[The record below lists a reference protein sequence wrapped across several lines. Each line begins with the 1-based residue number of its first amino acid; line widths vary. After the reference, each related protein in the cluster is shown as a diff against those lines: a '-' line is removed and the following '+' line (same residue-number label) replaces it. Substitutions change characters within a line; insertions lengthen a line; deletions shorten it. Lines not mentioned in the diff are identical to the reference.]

1 MYIKSKT
8 LLIGKSLIIKKAIFY
23 LFKNKKIKNLSFRK
37 TWNNLDLIGNFE
49 NIIISGFHFNICNM
63 SKHEL
68 DKYILKYF
76 NYICK
81 ISGKSK
87 RVYLISTNLDLSHSF
102 SRVVY
107 FYYNL
112 LKKIKKNK
120 RIEVL
125 TFKYIYG
132 NEKKN
137 HEKLKIFIL
146 KFLGYKITHYKNLSK
161 NINKNKFNEK
171 KIIKFYLIKL
181 PRSRFFDRLI
191 RLFVDSMLIKNIYNK
206 NSENFR

>member
-37 TWNNLDLIGNFE
+37 SWNNLDLIGNFE

-87 RVYLISTNLDLSHSF
+87 RVYLICTNLDLSHSF

-112 LKKIKKNK
+112 LKKIKKSK

-125 TFKYIYG
+125 SFKYIYG
-132 NEKKN
+132 NEKKY

-146 KFLGYKITHYKNLSK
+146 KFLGYEIIHFNNL
-161 NINKNKFNEK
+161 NKNKLPK
-171 KIIKFYLIKL
+171 KKPIKFYLIKL
-181 PRSRFFDRLI
+181 PRPRFFDRLI
-191 RLFVDSMLIKNIYNK
+191 RLFVDSMLIKNVNK
-206 NSENFR
+206 FL

>member
-1 MYIKSKT
+1 MFVKNNI
-8 LLIGKSLIIKKAIFY
+8 LLIGKSVIIKKAFY
-23 LFKNKKIKNLSFRK
+23 NFYKNKKIKNLSFRK
-37 TWNNLDLIGNFE
+37 SWNNLDLIGNFE

-112 LKKIKKNK
+112 LKKIRKNR

-132 NEKKN
+132 NEKKY

-146 KFLGYKITHYKNLSK
+146 KFLGYEIIHFNNL
-161 NINKNKFNEK
+161 NKNKFPK
-171 KIIKFYLIKL
+171 KKTNQIL
-181 PRSRFFDRLI
+181 FD
-191 RLFVDSMLIKNIYNK
+191 
-206 NSENFR
+206 

>member
-1 MYIKSKT
+1 MFIKNNT
-8 LLIGKSLIIKKAIFY
+8 LLIGKSLIIKKAIFH
-23 LFKNKKIKNLSFRK
+23 LFKNKKISNLSFRK
-37 TWNNLDLIGNFE
+37 SWNNSSLIKNFE
-49 NIIISGFHFNICNM
+49 HIVVSGFHFDICKM
-63 SKHEL
+63 TKQEL
-68 DKYILKYF
+68 DNYILEYS
-76 NYICK
+76 NYIYRV
-81 ISGKSK
+81 KSK
-87 RVYLISTNLDLSHSF
+87 CKKVYLISTDLDLSYSL

-125 TFKYIYG
+125 AFKYIYG

-146 KFLGYKITHYKNLSK
+146 KFLGYNIIHYKNLSK
-161 NINKNKFNEK
+161 NIYKNKFNEK
-171 KIIKFYLIKL
+171 TIIKFYLIKL
-181 PRSRFFDRLI
+181 PRPRFFDRLI

-206 NSENFR
+206 NTEN

>member
-1 MYIKSKT
+1 MFTKNKT

-37 TWNNLDLIGNFE
+37 SWNNLDLIGNFE

-112 LKKIKKNK
+112 LKKIRKNR

-132 NEKKN
+132 NEKKY

-146 KFLGYKITHYKNLSK
+146 KFLGYEIIHFNNL
-161 NINKNKFNEK
+161 NKNKFPK
-171 KIIKFYLIKL
+171 KKPIKFYLIKL
-181 PRSRFFDRLI
+181 PRPRFFDRLI
-191 RLFVDSMLIKNIYNK
+191 RLFVDSMLIKNVNK
-206 NSENFR
+206 FL